1 MRYVAEVKV
10 FQGMSQ
16 AGLMKPASSRV
27 HAMGIQ
33 VVQCIQLL
41 HGASRATYH
50 CATQYPAIRS
60 GLRLESFALLFTV
73 IIDVK
78 LVVPI

>member
-41 HGASRATYH
+41 HGASRATT
-50 CATQYPAIRS
+50 ALPNTRRS
-60 GLRLESFALLFTV
+60 DQVFDWRASLCYLR
-73 IIDVK
+73 
-78 LVVPI
+78 